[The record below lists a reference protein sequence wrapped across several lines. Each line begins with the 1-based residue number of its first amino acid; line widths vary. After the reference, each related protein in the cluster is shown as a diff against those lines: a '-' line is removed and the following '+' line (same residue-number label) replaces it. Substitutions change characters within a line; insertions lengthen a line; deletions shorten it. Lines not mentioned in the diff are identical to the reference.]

1 MNEREDPCPGISLQ
15 RFLATKDKPRKSLT
29 HRTLRHAPG
38 GTRTHDI
45 RIRNPMLCPTEL
57 PAQIALLEAP
67 RGFFEARKPGNPI
80 VCLDCVPLSCMGG
93 PR

>member
-1 MNEREDPCPGISLQ
+1 
-15 RFLATKDKPRKSLT
+15 
-29 HRTLRHAPG
+29 
-38 GTRTHDI
+38 
-45 RIRNPMLCPTEL
+45 
-57 PAQIALLEAP
+57 LEAP